1 MVSKVVADSGAN
13 VALTWA
19 SSDPRRVRVTSTG
32 IATGVSVGSA
42 VLTVTTSAQPDIAAV
57 IPITIAPRYTGIRS
71 IAVSPTALSLLPG
84 QTQGIATTLV
94 TDPDVNRAVSYR
106 SDNAAVATVSATGV
120 VTAVTAGLAT
130 VTVRS
135 VVDTSV
141 STAVPVT
148 VRTARAASASI
159 QAITSQGTNL
169 PVDLTNVRG
178 QIDVLINLEPGER
191 IVSRLDL
198 VVNNNGRDTIV
209 ASQVFVPA
217 SSIGELD
224 AGNTPPPVNALI
236 VQSFRTDAF
245 NPVTGV
251 VAFRNAPTTIR
262 AVAVEVGPTG
272 TLQQSASSTV
282 SANLNNLDG
291 FIVAVRPL
299 ATTIRPSALDAGG
312 RRWFQAGRGLE
323 VTSTPVLFSGRALG
337 SRIISFPGDEPV
349 VTLSRAAAGVAV
361 DTLRLPAPLDSLGRP
376 RPYNSPNSGPRYV
389 AGSLPSVQASDAQGN
404 AMPTVPAL
412 ANGDGGGILNAQPTF
427 TGVTRLEGIRVDN
440 APPPAPTLVIANSQ
454 GNSNN
459 WVNAAYRF
467 ESGLT
472 GLAQDAGV
480 GFVGAAGTPTVA
492 SAQIQFLVGTPSSPD
507 TVFAVTA
514 DQLIESSTNS
524 EYSVVAELAD
534 RLGNVRRVPL
544 DTTTAHPG
552 RRFGVDKLAPT
563 IRYATGSVTGKALV
577 STNSDSVFV
586 SNADTVGTAA
596 VPRVYAVDVIDD
608 RSGLPDGKVGVKLT
622 RFAAPSAPGTFV
634 GTTTCIIG
642 TGVACTPVPRAF
654 ETTLADDFRQLTVSI
669 DGGTALEGYYA
680 FSATAQ
686 DQAGNVSAPIGKRA
700 LIDAGKGASAPVIT
714 GLGVSGLLIGGDS
727 ARFLALASDNIEIA
741 RGGILLQYPNLQRTP
756 AEIAAGTGSQ
766 IIAYGTP
773 TLGGRTIGAPFDS
786 LLTTPVTG
794 TNPAFTVPNFIRS
807 LEVVNA
813 LDEPQAYPGAIAKP
827 NAANAWVTDFAFGGA
842 PASLAAN
849 VPIAAGSVQSPPGTP
864 GFLAAVGTPLELK
877 LWRRAPGLSGLQFE
891 AVGPSG
897 QTVSPFARVLLVNL
911 QSSGLTVN
919 PTVWQIV
926 GEATTPV
933 RTDNGL
939 RRTWRYNFGG
949 LGSGDYIAI
958 GVTATG
964 DAIATARI
972 VVP

>member
-13 VALTWA
+13 VSLTWA
-19 SSDPRRVRVTSTG
+19 SSDVRRVRVSQTG

-120 VTAVTAGLAT
+120 VTAVTVGLAT

-135 VVDTSV
+135 VADTSV
-141 STAVPVT
+141 STVVPVT
-148 VRTARAASASI
+148 VRAARAASASI

-169 PVDLTNVRG
+169 PVDLTNVQG
-178 QIDVLINLEPGER
+178 QIDVLVNLEPGER

-217 SSIGELD
+217 SAAAERET
-224 AGNTPPPVNALI
+224 GNTPAAAAALI

-282 SANLNNLDG
+282 SANLNNRDG

-299 ATTIRPSALDAGG
+299 ATTIRPTALDAAG

-337 SRIISFPGDEPV
+337 TRVIAFPGGEPV

-361 DTLRLPAPLDSLGRP
+361 DTLRLPTPPDSLGRP

-389 AGSLPSVQASDAQGN
+389 AGALPSVTASDVDGN

-412 ANGDGGGILNAQPTF
+412 ASGDGGGILNAQPTF
-427 TGVTRLEGIRVDN
+427 TGVNRLEGIRVDN
-440 APPPAPTLVIANSQ
+440 APPPAPRLVIATSQ

-472 GLAQDAGV
+472 GLLQDEGIGLAGP
-480 GFVGAAGTPTVA
+480 AGTPTVA
-492 SAQIQFLVGTPSSPD
+492 SSGLQFLVGTPSSAD

-514 DQLIESSTNS
+514 DQLVESSTNS
-524 EYSVVAELAD
+524 EYSVIAELSD

-577 STNSDSVFV
+577 STNSDSIFV

-596 VPRVYAVDVIDD
+596 VPRVYAIDVIDD

-642 TGVACTPVPRAF
+642 TGAACTPVPRAF
-654 ETTLADDFRQLTVSI
+654 ETTLPDDFRQLTVSI

-741 RGGILLQYPNLQRTP
+741 RGGILLQYPNLPRTP
-756 AEIAAGTGSQ
+756 AEITAGTGSQ

-842 PASLAAN
+842 PATLAAN
-849 VPIAAGSVQSPPGTP
+849 VPISAGSVQTPPGTP

-949 LGSGDYIAI
+949 LGTGDYIAI
-958 GVTATG
+958 GVTVTG

>member
-13 VALTWA
+13 VSLTWA
-19 SSDPRRVRVTSTG
+19 SSDPRRVRVTQTG

-71 IAVSPTALSLLPG
+71 IAVTPTAISLLPG

-94 TDPDVNRAVSYR
+94 TDADVNRAVSYR

-120 VTAVTAGLAT
+120 VTAVTVGLAT

-141 STAVPVT
+141 STVVPIT
-148 VRTARAASASI
+148 VRAARAASASI

-169 PVDLTNVRG
+169 PVDLTNVQG
-178 QIDVLINLEPGER
+178 QIDVLVNLEPGER

-217 SSIGELD
+217 SAAADRET
-224 AGNTPPPVNALI
+224 GNTPAAAAALI

-282 SANLNNLDG
+282 SANLNNRDG

-299 ATTIRPSALDAGG
+299 ATTIRPTALDAAG

-337 SRIISFPGDEPV
+337 TRVIAFPGSTPV
-349 VTLSRAAAGVAV
+349 ATLSRAAAGVSV
-361 DTLRLPAPLDSLGRP
+361 DTLRLPSLF
-376 RPYNSPNSGPRYV
+376 NSAASGAQYV
-389 AGSLPSVQASDAQGN
+389 AGALPSVFASDVDGN

-412 ANGDGGGILNAQPTF
+412 TSGDGGGIINAQPTF
-427 TGVTRLEGIRVDN
+427 TGVNRLEGIRVDN
-440 APPPAPTLVIANSQ
+440 APPPAPKLVIANSQ

-472 GLAQDAGV
+472 GLLQDEGV
-480 GFVGAAGTPTVA
+480 GFAGPAGTPTVA
-492 SAQIQFLVGTPSSPD
+492 SSGLQFLVGTPTSPD

-514 DQLIESSTNS
+514 DQLVESSTNS
-524 EYSVVAELAD
+524 EYSLIAELSD

-563 IRYATGSVTGKALV
+563 IRYTTGSVTGKALV
-577 STNSDSVFV
+577 STNSDSIFI
-586 SNADTVGTAA
+586 SNADTVGTVA
-596 VPRVYAVDVIDD
+596 VPRVFAIDVIDD

-642 TGVACTPVPRAF
+642 TGVACTPVLRTF
-654 ETTLADDFRQLTVSI
+654 ETTLPDDYRQLTVSI
-669 DGGTALEGYYA
+669 DGGTALEGYFA

-714 GLGVSGLLIGGDS
+714 GLGVTGLLIGGDS

-877 LWRRAPGLSGLQFE
+877 LWRRVPGLSGLQFE
-891 AVGPSG
+891 AVGPSV

-926 GEATTPV
+926 GEATTPA

-949 LGSGDYIAI
+949 LGTGDYIAI